1 MAQGKKSKPE
11 SPFDYILEKA
21 IVSSSAFV
29 GGKTIDIKNIVTDI
43 EIYEHL
49 DKAYLTGNV
58 IFVDEY
64 SLYNAVDFSGAEK
77 LSLQFVLPGVDM
89 IPVAKDFIIEKT
101 VKNIRGND
109 RSATVL
115 FHIVEEHAFNSSL
128 INVNKSY
135 TGKPTEIIQKIITD
149 NLKKNFS
156 GPIKPDNQSPIRVII
171 PNLTPL
177 EAAKWVRDRATTID
191 GVPYFFFSTLANQN
205 LHIIGLD
212 EMLVTASDPKPYVY
226 SQISTSFAAATGIDN
241 QAYLIQNYT
250 SKSNDE
256 IISLVKK
263 GLLGAR
269 YFFYDP
275 LIGIPIDD
283 TYTDFNLDNTLK
295 DLVNK
300 NIISKNQNKIAFTS
314 GYELDGVPFA
324 SLNSKVI
331 TELVTTNTY
340 DDTNIGNYSQG
351 ATLSDHK
358 LKIVSEALRTILTR
372 NAIEVALPGRNFL
385 FGQYSNTIG
394 NQISLRFLDTATTK
408 ATPSNEEFDRKKS
421 GDYLMYA
428 VKHQFK
434 KERYDVIA
442 SCVKLAD
449 IPGDTEIS

>member
-1 MAQGKKSKPE
+1 MAKKSSKPE

-29 GGKTIDIKNIVTDI
+29 GGKTLDIKNIITDI

-49 DKAYLTGNV
+49 DKPYLTGNV

-64 SLYNAVDFSGAEK
+64 SIYNAIDFSGAEK
-77 LSLQFVLPGVDM
+77 LSLQFALPGVDM

-109 RSATVL
+109 RSATIL

-135 TGKPTEIIQKIITD
+135 TGKPVEIIQKIIID

-156 GPIKPDNQSPIRVII
+156 GPIKLDNQSPIKVII

-177 EAAKWVRDRATTID
+177 EATRWVRDRATSAE

-212 EMLVTASDPKPYVY
+212 EMLGSPSDPKPYVY
-226 SQISTSFAAATGIDN
+226 SQISTSFAASTGVND

-263 GLLGAR
+263 GLVGAR

-275 LIGIPIDD
+275 LTGIPVDN
-283 TYTDFNLDNTLK
+283 TYTDFNLDNTMK

-300 NIISKNQNKIAFTS
+300 NIIDKNQNKIAFTN
-314 GYELDGVPFA
+314 GYELDGTPFA
-324 SLNSKVI
+324 ALNSKVI
-331 TELVTTNTY
+331 TNLVTTNTY
-340 DDTNIGNYSQG
+340 TDTTIGNYSQ
-351 ATLSDHK
+351 ASNLADHK
-358 LKIVSEALRTILTR
+358 LKIVSEALRSILTR

-394 NQISLRFLDTATTK
+394 NQITLRFLDTATTK

>member
-1 MAQGKKSKPE
+1 
-11 SPFDYILEKA
+11 
-21 IVSSSAFV
+21 
-29 GGKTIDIKNIVTDI
+29 
-43 EIYEHL
+43 
-49 DKAYLTGNV
+49 
-58 IFVDEY
+58 
-64 SLYNAVDFSGAEK
+64 
-77 LSLQFVLPGVDM
+77 
-89 IPVAKDFIIEKT
+89 
-101 VKNIRGND
+101 
-109 RSATVL
+109 
-115 FHIVEEHAFNSSL
+115 
-128 INVNKSY
+128 
-135 TGKPTEIIQKIITD
+135 
-149 NLKKNFS
+149 
-156 GPIKPDNQSPIRVII
+156 
-171 PNLTPL
+171 
-177 EAAKWVRDRATTID
+177 
-191 GVPYFFFSTLANQN
+191 
-205 LHIIGLD
+205 
-212 EMLVTASDPKPYVY
+212 MLVTTSDPKPYVY

-295 DLVNK
+295 DLVSK
-300 NIISKNQNKIAFTS
+300 NIIGKTQNKIAFTS

-340 DDTNIGNYSQG
+340 DDTSIGNYSQA
-351 ATLSDHK
+351 ATLADHK

-428 VKHQFK
+428 IKHQFK

>member
-1 MAQGKKSKPE
+1 MAQGKKGKPE

-21 IVSSSAFV
+21 VVSSSAFV
-29 GGKTIDIKNIVTDI
+29 GGKTIDLKNIITDI

-49 DKAYLTGNV
+49 DKPYLTGNV
-58 IFVDEY
+58 VFVDEY
-64 SLYNAVDFSGAEK
+64 SIYNAVDFSGAEK
-77 LSLQFVLPGVDM
+77 ISLQFSLPGADM

-101 VKNIRGND
+101 VKNIRSND

-135 TGKPTEIIQKIITD
+135 TGKPVEIIQKIVKD

-156 GPIKPDNQSPIRVII
+156 GPVKPDNQNPIRVII

-177 EAAKWVRDRATTID
+177 EAAKWIRDRASSID

-212 EMLVTASDPKPYVY
+212 EMLTTASDPKPYVY
-226 SQISTSFAAATGIDN
+226 SQISTSFASSTGIDD
-241 QAYLIQNYT
+241 QAYLIQNYV

-263 GLLGAR
+263 GLVGAR

-275 LIGIPIDD
+275 LTGIPIDN
-283 TYTDFNLDNTLK
+283 THTDFNLDKMLK

-300 NIISKNQNKIAFTS
+300 DIIGKTQNKIAFSS

-324 SLNSKVI
+324 ELKSKVI
-331 TELVTTNTY
+331 TNLVTTNTY
-340 DDTNIGNYSQG
+340 SGADLGNYSQ
-351 ATLSDHK
+351 ASTLADHR
-358 LKIVSEALRTILTR
+358 LKIVSEALRSILTR

-449 IPGDTEIS
+449 IPGETEVS

>member
-1 MAQGKKSKPE
+1 MAKKSSKPE

-29 GGKTIDIKNIVTDI
+29 GGKTIDIKNIITDI

-49 DKAYLTGNV
+49 DKPYLTGNV

-64 SLYNAVDFSGAEK
+64 SLYNAIDFSGAEK

-89 IPVAKDFIIEKT
+89 IPVSKDFIIEKT
-101 VKNIRGND
+101 VKNIRSND
-109 RSATVL
+109 RTATVL

-135 TGKPTEIIQKIITD
+135 TGKPVEIIQKIVKD

-156 GPIKPDNQSPIRVII
+156 GPVKPDNQNPIRVII

-177 EAAKWVRDRATTID
+177 EAAKWVRDRATSSE

-212 EMLVTASDPKPYVY
+212 EMLVTPADPKPYVY
-226 SQISTSFAAATGIDN
+226 SQLSTSFAASTGIND

-263 GLLGAR
+263 GLVGAR

-275 LIGIPIDD
+275 LTGIPVDN

-300 NIISKNQNKIAFTS
+300 NIISKTQNKIVFTS

-331 TELVTTNTY
+331 TGLVTTNTY
-340 DDTNIGNYSQG
+340 ADTNIGNYSQ
-351 ATLSDHK
+351 ASTLADHK
-358 LKIVSEALRTILTR
+358 LKIVSEALRSILTR
-372 NAIEVALPGRNFL
+372 NVIEVALPGRNFL

-442 SCVKLAD
+442 SCVKIAD

>member
-1 MAQGKKSKPE
+1 MAKKSSKPE

-49 DKAYLTGNV
+49 DKPYLTGNV

-64 SLYNAVDFSGAEK
+64 SLYNAIDFSGAEK

-89 IPVAKDFIIEKT
+89 IPISKDFIIEKT
-101 VKNIRGND
+101 VKNIRSND
-109 RSATVL
+109 RTATVL

-135 TGKPTEIIQKIITD
+135 TGKPVEIIQKIVKD

-156 GPIKPDNQSPIRVII
+156 GPVKPDNQNPIRVII

-177 EAAKWVRDRATTID
+177 EAAKWVRDRATSSE

-212 EMLVTASDPKPYVY
+212 EMLVTPADPKSYIY
-226 SQISTSFAAATGIDN
+226 SQLSTSFAASTGVND

-263 GLLGAR
+263 GLVGAR

-275 LIGIPIDD
+275 LTGIPVDN

-300 NIISKNQNKIAFTS
+300 NIISKTQNKIVFTS

-331 TELVTTNTY
+331 TGLVTTNTY
-340 DDTNIGNYSQG
+340 ADTNIGNYSQ
-351 ATLSDHK
+351 ASTLADHK

-372 NAIEVALPGRNFL
+372 NVIEVALPGRNFL

-442 SCVKLAD
+442 SCVKIAD

>member
-1 MAQGKKSKPE
+1 MAKKSSKPE

-49 DKAYLTGNV
+49 DKPYLTGNV

-64 SLYNAVDFSGAEK
+64 SLYNAIDFSGAEK

-89 IPVAKDFIIEKT
+89 ISISKDFIIEKT
-101 VKNIRGND
+101 VKNIRSND
-109 RSATVL
+109 RTATVL

-135 TGKPTEIIQKIITD
+135 TGKPVEIIQKIVKD

-156 GPIKPDNQSPIRVII
+156 GPVKPDNQNPIRVII

-177 EAAKWVRDRATTID
+177 EAAKWVRDRATSSE

-212 EMLVTASDPKPYVY
+212 EMLVTPADPKSYIY
-226 SQISTSFAAATGIDN
+226 SQLSTSFAASTGVND

-263 GLLGAR
+263 GLVGAR

-275 LIGIPIDD
+275 LTGIPVDN

-300 NIISKNQNKIAFTS
+300 NIISKTQNKIIFTS
-314 GYELDGVPFA
+314 GYELDGVPFS

-331 TELVTTNTY
+331 TGLVTTNTY
-340 DDTNIGNYSQG
+340 ADTNIGNYSQ
-351 ATLSDHK
+351 ASTLADHK

-372 NAIEVALPGRNFL
+372 NVIEVALPGRNFL

-394 NQISLRFLDTATTK
+394 NQISLKFLDTATTK

-442 SCVKLAD
+442 SCVKIAD